1 MDTILHMPETG
12 RPRRRYSAT
21 FKAEVVAAC
30 LQPGVSATDIALAN
44 RINPNLVRRWIRL
57 HHSVAVVPVEPA
69 SPNID
74 SMPTG
79 PSLAAPALVPVCVS
93 SSAPTIDDERHA
105 AKRRPQHPSPT
116 LQPPHPTPPP
126 ADQIHLE
133 LRRGDLQL
141 NVAWP
146 ASQAEACARWLRE
159 LSP

>member
-1 MDTILHMPETG
+1 MDTILHLPETG

-30 LQPGVSATDIALAN
+30 LQLGVSTTAIALAN

-57 HHSVAVVPVEPA
+57 HHWAAVAPVESD

-74 SMPTG
+74 SK
-79 PSLAAPALVPVCVS
+79 LASALVPVCVS
-93 SSAPTIDDERHA
+93 DSDQLAVVLAAPDERIA
-105 AKRRPQHPSPT
+105 AKRRTLHAAPT
-116 LQPPHPTPPP
+116 PPPPHPTPPP
-126 ADQIHLE
+126 MDPIRLE

-146 ASQAEACARWLRE
+146 ASQAEACARWLRD